1 MEYILLKDVE
11 TLGKE
16 GAVVHVKPGYA
27 RNFLLPRGLVLPNS
41 PQNQRALEARTR
53 RLAVKQE
60 RARKHAEALKQKLE
74 SRSLT
79 MKLTLGEQDQP
90 FGSVTVHDVVEALG
104 GEGLAVD
111 KAAVQLHEPLK
122 ALGIYEVPVRLH
134 PEVTATLK
142 IWVVKA

>member
-1 MEYILLKDVE
+1 MDYILLKDVE
-11 TLGKE
+11 KLGKE

-27 RNFLLPRGLVLPNS
+27 RNFLLPRGLALPAS

-53 RLAVKQE
+53 QVAVKQE
-60 RARKHAEALKQKLE
+60 RARKHAEGLKQKLE

-79 MKLTLGEQDQP
+79 MTLTLGEQDQP

-104 GEGLAVD
+104 REGLAVD
-111 KAAVQLHEPLK
+111 KSAIQLHEPLK

-142 IWVVKA
+142 VWVVKA

>member
-1 MEYILLKDVE
+1 MDVILVQDVE

-16 GAVVHVKPGYA
+16 GAVIHVKPGYA
-27 RNFLLPRGLVLPNS
+27 RNYLLPRGLAMPATAANR
-41 PQNQRALEARTR
+41 QAQEARTR

-60 RARKHAEALKQKLE
+60 RARKQAEGLKQKLE

-79 MKLTLGEQDQP
+79 MTLTLGEGEKP
-90 FGSVTVHDVVEALG
+90 FGSVTAHDLAEALG
-104 GEGLAVD
+104 RDGLAVE
-111 KAAVQLHEPLK
+111 KSAIQLDAPLK

-134 PEVTATLK
+134 PDVTATLK